1 MGIFPPAT
9 KWIGGV
15 SGRALALSGRGGFVR
30 LKCKPVLDGTIGVNV
45 LGLALYMPVMQLL

>member
-1 MGIFPPAT
+1 MGISPPAT

-30 LKCKPVLDGTIGVNV
+30 LKCKPVWSGLLVIF
-45 LGLALYMPVMQLL
+45 LGLALYMSVMQLL